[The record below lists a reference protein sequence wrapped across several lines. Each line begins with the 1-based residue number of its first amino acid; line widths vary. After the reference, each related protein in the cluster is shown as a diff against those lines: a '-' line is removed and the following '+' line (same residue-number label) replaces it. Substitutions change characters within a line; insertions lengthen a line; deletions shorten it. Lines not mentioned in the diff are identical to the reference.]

1 MRLNIVAIRDRAAD
15 AFQQPFYVPALGQAI
30 RAFQDGI
37 NKDEQMMKHPDDF
50 DLYHLGYYDDQ
61 TGQFANLDG
70 GPKQIAI
77 GKQLRTS

>member
-1 MRLNIVAIRDRAAD
+1 MKLNMVAVRDRAAN
-15 AFQQPFYVPALGQAI
+15 AFQQPFYVAALGQAI

-37 NKDEQMMKHPDDF
+37 NRDEQMKNHPDDF
-50 DLYHLGYYDDQ
+50 DLYHLGYYDDE
-61 TGQFANLDG
+61 TGLFTNLDG